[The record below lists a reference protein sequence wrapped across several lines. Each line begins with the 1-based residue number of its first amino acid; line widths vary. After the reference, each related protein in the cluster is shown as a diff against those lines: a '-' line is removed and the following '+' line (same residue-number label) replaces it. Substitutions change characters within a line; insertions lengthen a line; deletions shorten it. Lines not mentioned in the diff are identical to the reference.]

1 MRPITRGDH
10 AQPIDTSRS
19 AMFSRSI
26 RKTVQ
31 PHLHPAEQLL
41 AAVLAQNAGANAA
54 MMVSA
59 LRGPVAT
66 AKALDAAE
74 GRHADARAAAE
85 PAGIQLDRRMVIAV
99 TTERLLVFRS
109 GGAFTVKAKQLL
121 AEVPMAAIDAIDVER
136 DGHLT
141 EAVTLRV
148 RGTAIVLET
157 ARGQRP
163 EDLSRALESARPRA
177 SASPA

>member
-1 MRPITRGDH
+1 
-10 AQPIDTSRS
+10 
-19 AMFSRSI
+19 MFSRSI

-31 PHLHPAEQLL
+31 PHLHPSERLL

-54 MMVSA
+54 AMVSA

-66 AKALDAAE
+66 IKALKAADR
-74 GRHADARAAAE
+74 RHADAVAAAE
-85 PAGIQLDRRMVIAV
+85 TAGIHLDRRIVLAV

-121 AEVPMAAIDAIDVER
+121 AEALIAAVDAIDVER

-141 EAVTLRV
+141 KAVTLRV
-148 RGTAIVLET
+148 RGAAIAIET
-157 ARGQRP
+157 ARGH
-163 EDLSRALESARPRA
+163 
-177 SASPA
+177 

>member
-1 MRPITRGDH
+1 
-10 AQPIDTSRS
+10 
-19 AMFSRSI
+19 MFSRSI

-31 PHLHPAEQLL
+31 PHLHPSEQLL

-66 AKALDAAE
+66 AKAFDAA
-74 GRHADARAAAE
+74 GRRHADAVAAAE
-85 PAGIQLDRRMVIAV
+85 PVGLEVDRRMVIAV

-121 AEVPMAAIDAIDVER
+121 AEVPIGAVDGIDVER
-136 DGHLT
+136 DGQLT
-141 EAVTLRV
+141 KSVTLGV
-148 RGTAIVLET
+148 RGAAIVVET
-157 ARGQRP
+157 ARGQQP
-163 EDLSRALESARPRA
+163 EELARALERARPRA
-177 SASPA
+177 AATPA

>member
-1 MRPITRGDH
+1 
-10 AQPIDTSRS
+10 
-19 AMFSRSI
+19 MFARSI

-31 PHLHPAEQLL
+31 TYLRPSEQLL

-59 LRGPVAT
+59 LRGPLAT
-66 AKALDAAE
+66 ANAFDAATR
-74 GRHADARAAAE
+74 RHADAVAAAR
-85 PAGIQLDRRMVIAV
+85 PAGLDVDRRMVIAV

-109 GGAFTVKAKQLL
+109 GGSFTVKAKQLL
-121 AEVPMAAIDAIDVER
+121 AEAPIEAVDGIDVER

-141 EAVTLRV
+141 KRVTLRV
-148 RGTAIVLET
+148 RGAAIAIET

-163 EDLSRALESARPRA
+163 EDLTRALERTRPHPAATRA
-177 SASPA
+177 